1 MSNCPV
7 LWITRL
13 QEGIALSTMEAEYV
27 ALSMAMRDLLPFKRL
42 IQSIFIGVGIDK
54 DQQFNIRCNAFEDN
68 SGALALAKLELPR
81 MTPRSKHYAVKYHW
95 FRSCLKPENIQVLK
109 IESKQQ
115 LADIFTKGL
124 AKSPFEYIRELLM
137 GW

>member
-1 MSNCPV
+1 M
-7 LWITRL
+7 
-13 QEGIALSTMEAEYV
+13 
-27 ALSMAMRDLLPFKRL
+27 
-42 IQSIFIGVGIDK
+42 
-54 DQQFNIRCNAFEDN
+54 FEDN
-68 SGALALAKLELPR
+68 AGALALAKLELSQ
-81 MTPRSKHYAVKYHW
+81 MTPPSKHYAVKYHW